1 MKVIHQ
7 QAFKIMQ
14 DHEEQF
20 LRLIKYL
27 VDSGANINAIV
38 QDRGVNKEGG
48 QRKWSLFHFLMRF
61 PSLKLLTFFK
71 PRVKDCNLKDTE
83 SRTPLHYFCIWN
95 QKGSILSNDAFEV
108 SKEYIG

>member
-48 QRKWSLFHFLMRF
+48 
-61 PSLKLLTFFK
+61 
-71 PRVKDCNLKDTE
+71 
-83 SRTPLHYFCIWN
+83 
-95 QKGSILSNDAFEV
+95 
-108 SKEYIG
+108 